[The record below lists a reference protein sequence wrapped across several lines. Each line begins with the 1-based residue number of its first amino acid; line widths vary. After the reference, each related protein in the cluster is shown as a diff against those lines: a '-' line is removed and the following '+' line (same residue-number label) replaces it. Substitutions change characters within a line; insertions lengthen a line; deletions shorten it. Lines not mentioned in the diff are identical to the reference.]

1 MVKNSS
7 TNAGNIRKLDSV
19 AGNVR
24 DLEEGRGIHSRIFAW
39 RIPVDKGAWQAPVH
53 GVTKRWK

>member
-7 TNAGNIRKLDSV
+7 TNAGNIRNLGSV

-39 RIPVDKGAWQAPVH
+39 RIPVDKGA
-53 GVTKRWK
+53 